1 MPAGSEEQAAFAL
14 LNKERLNCGF
24 GALARNSQLDTA
36 ARGHAN
42 WMLVNNATGHGQT
55 ANTTGF
61 TGANPIDRI
70 SAAGYAAGTYDD
82 ENLDIGGRSKAAG
95 FGELAVRGLLSA
107 PYHLGGMVS
116 GYRDVGIS
124 VMSSDDVGTTTKFQ
138 PRVVTQF
145 DLAVATTA
153 TAQAPTAGTVLSY
166 PCDGTTGTFTTV
178 SNESP
183 TPVAGRN
190 LATSPIGQ
198 AIYLAGDAGKSLSI
212 SSAVVQEKVTG
223 NTLTLLPPITG
234 ANDPNKVLQANEA
247 VLLPEAALKVNTQYT
262 VTIVGAN
269 AGGSFTKTFS
279 FTTGSLAQ
287 AQSAGN

>member
-1 MPAGSEEQAAFAL
+1 
-14 LNKERLNCGF
+14 
-24 GALARNSQLDTA
+24 
-36 ARGHAN
+36 
-42 WMLVNNATGHGQT
+42 
-55 ANTTGF
+55 
-61 TGANPIDRI
+61 
-70 SAAGYAAGTYDD
+70 
-82 ENLDIGGRSKAAG
+82 
-95 FGELAVRGLLSA
+95 
-107 PYHLGGMVS
+107 VS
-116 GYRDVGIS
+116 SYRDVGIS
-124 VMSSDDVGTTTKFQ
+124 VMSSDDVGTTAKFQ
-138 PRVVTQF
+138 PRVVAQF
-145 DLAVATTA
+145 DLAAATTA
-153 TAQAPTAGTVLSY
+153 TAQAPAAGTVLSY
-166 PCDGTTGTFTTV
+166 PCDGTTGTFTTI

-247 VLLPEAALKVNTQYT
+247 VVLPEAPLKVNTQYT
-262 VTIVGAN
+262 VTIVGVS